1 MTNSDV
7 LTNPSGG
14 EADWRGSMQPA
25 LETNLMEQVL
35 ASENLHRAWKQVKS
49 NKGAPG
55 IDGLCLEDF
64 PSYAQLHWE
73 EICQLLRAGKY
84 QPTPVRRVVIPKP
97 GGKGERLLGVPT
109 VLDRVI
115 QQAISQVLTP
125 MFDPEFSASSFGCR
139 PKRSAHDAI
148 KQVKEY
154 VKQGYR
160 GVVDLDLEKFFD
172 TVNHDILMARVARQV
187 RDKTLL
193 SLIGR
198 YLRAG
203 VMVEGVV
210 QATAWGTP
218 QGSPLSPLLA
228 NILLDDLDQELE
240 RRGHR
245 FARYVDDVVILVKSA
260 RAGRRVMASVTR
272 YLTQVLR
279 LKVNPLK
286 SRVCRIERLEYLSFR
301 FQGIRIV
308 WSERAFADF
317 KHRLRGLTS
326 RRWRVSMEYRL
337 ERISLYLRGWMGYFG
352 ISQLYGPIPELD
364 GWLRRRIRMCYWK
377 QWRRPRTRIGN
388 LLKLGT
394 PRRHAFSTGL
404 SRKGYWRL
412 SRTLATQTGMT
423 NEWLARQGLLSI
435 RDLWMKAQ
443 GYDEKSLSLSGS

>member
-7 LTNPSGG
+7 LLNPSGG
-14 EADWRGSMQPA
+14 EAAWRGNMQPA
-25 LETNLMEQVL
+25 LETNLMERIL
-35 ASENLHRAWKQVKS
+35 SSANLHRAWKQVKS

-55 IDGLCLEDF
+55 VDGMLLEDF
-64 PSYAQLHWE
+64 AAYARLHWD
-73 EICQLLRAGKY
+73 EIRQSLRDGSY
-84 QPTPVRRVVIPKP
+84 QPSPVRRVVIPKP
-97 GGKGERLLGVPT
+97 GGKGDRLLGVPT

-125 MFDPEFSASSFGCR
+125 MFDPEFSESSFGCR
-139 PKRSAHDAI
+139 PKRSAHGAM
-148 KQVKEY
+148 KQVKDY

-172 TVNHDILMARVARQV
+172 TVNHDVLMARVSRKV
-187 RDKTLL
+187 RDKILL

-203 VMVEGVV
+203 VMVEGLV
-210 QATAWGTP
+210 QATEWGTP

-245 FARYVDDVVILVKSA
+245 FARYVDDVVILVKSS

-279 LKVNPLK
+279 LKVNEQK
-286 SRVCRIERLEYLSFR
+286 SRVCRIEGLEYLGFT

-308 WSERAFADF
+308 WSERAFQDF

-352 ISQLYGPIPELD
+352 ISKLYGPIPELD
-364 GWLRRRIRMCYWK
+364 SWLRRRIRMCYWK

-394 PRRHAFSTGL
+394 PRQHAFSTGL

-412 SRTLATQTGMT
+412 SRTMATHTGMS
-423 NEWLARQGLLSI
+423 NEWLAQQGLLSI
-435 RDLWMKAQ
+435 RDLWMKVQ
-443 GYDEKSLSLSGS
+443 GYEKKVVKSSSS

>member
-1 MTNSDV
+1 MRNSAA
-7 LTNPSGG
+7 LTNPNGG
-14 EADWRGSMQPA
+14 EADWRGTMQPA
-25 LETNLMEQVL
+25 LETNLMERVL
-35 ASENLHRAWKQVKS
+35 DSENLHRAWKQVKS
-49 NKGAPG
+49 NQGAPG
-55 IDGLCLEDF
+55 IDGMVLDDF
-64 PSYAQLHWE
+64 AAYARLHWG
-73 EICQLLRAGKY
+73 EIRQSLRDGRYRPA
-84 QPTPVRRVVIPKP
+84 PVRRVVIPKP

-125 MFDPEFSASSFGCR
+125 MFDPEFSEYSFGCR
-139 PKRSAHDAI
+139 PKRSAHGAI
-148 KQVKEY
+148 RQVKDY

-160 GVVDLDLEKFFD
+160 VVVDLDLEKFFD
-172 TVNHDILMARVARQV
+172 TVNHDVLMARVARKVQ
-187 RDKTLL
+187 DKTLL
-193 SLIGR
+193 GLIGR

-210 QATAWGTP
+210 QTTEWGTP

-245 FARYVDDVVILVKSA
+245 FARYVDDLVILVKTP
-260 RAGRRVMASVTR
+260 RAGQRVMASVTR

-286 SRVCRIERLEYLSFR
+286 SRVCRIERLEYLSFT

-308 WSERAFADF
+308 WSERAFQDF

-326 RRWRVSMEYRL
+326 RRWQVSMEYRL
-337 ERISLYLRGWMGYFG
+337 KRISLYLRGWMGYFG
-352 ISQLYGPIPELD
+352 ISQRYGPIPELD

-423 NEWLARQGLLSI
+423 NEWLAQQGLLSI

-443 GYDEKSLSLSGS
+443 GYDEKPVNSSSS

>member
-7 LTNPSGG
+7 LMNPNGG
-14 EADWRGSMQPA
+14 ETDWRGTMQPA
-25 LETNLMEQVL
+25 LETEMMERVL

-49 NKGAPG
+49 NQGAPG
-55 IDGLCLEDF
+55 IDGMRLEDF
-64 PSYAQLHWE
+64 PSYARHHWG
-73 EICQLLRAGKY
+73 EIRQSLRDGRY
-84 QPTPVRRVVIPKP
+84 QPTPVRRVVILKP

-109 VLDRVI
+109 VIDRVI

-125 MFDPEFSASSFGCR
+125 MFDPEFSESSFGCR
-139 PKRSAHDAI
+139 PQRSAHGAI
-148 KQVKEY
+148 EQVKEY
-154 VKQGYR
+154 IKQGYR

-172 TVNHDILMARVARQV
+172 TVNHDVLMARVARKV

-193 SLIGR
+193 GLIGR

-210 QATAWGTP
+210 ETTEWGTP

-245 FARYVDDVVILVKSA
+245 FARYVDDLVILVKTPS
-260 RAGRRVMASVTR
+260 AGRRVMASVTR

-286 SRVCRIERLEYLSFR
+286 SRVCRIERLEYLSFT

-308 WSERAFADF
+308 WTERAFQDF

-337 ERISLYLRGWMGYFG
+337 KRVSLYLRGWMGYFG

-423 NEWLARQGLLSI
+423 NEWLAQQGLLSI

-443 GYDEKSLSLSGS
+443 GYDEKSAYSSSS